1 MIMVRFMDIVIEVL
15 LEIYV
20 ELMMLIVP
28 EKNVSKKHKLIAKII
43 AVLVVIGIFVLV
55 IWGASLIIDHNNLWG
70 IAPISAGVIISLIQV
85 IVGIILYKKNHG

>member
-1 MIMVRFMDIVIEVL
+1 MDIVIEVL

-43 AVLVVIGIFVLV
+43 AVLVVIGIFFFFF
-55 IWGASLIIDHNNLWG
+55 WGASLIIDHNNLWG

-85 IVGIILYKKNHG
+85 IAGIILYKNHG

>member
-1 MIMVRFMDIVIEVL
+1 MDIVIEVL

>member
-1 MIMVRFMDIVIEVL
+1 MDIVIEVL

-85 IVGIILYKKNHG
+85 IAGIILYKNHG

>member
-1 MIMVRFMDIVIEVL
+1 MDIVIEVL

-43 AVLVVIGIFVLV
+43 AVLVVIGIFALV

-85 IVGIILYKKNHG
+85 IAGIILYKKNHD

>member
-1 MIMVRFMDIVIEVL
+1 MDIVIEVI

-43 AVLVVIGIFVLV
+43 AILVVVVIFALV
-55 IWGASLIIDHNNLWG
+55 I
-70 IAPISAGVIISLIQV
+70 
-85 IVGIILYKKNHG
+85 